1 MYTQSGA
8 LHVICRG
15 HCSMCIIL
23 IFITAWHWKKKSAAV
38 RGGRC
43 CATLFKGKWGEEKK
57 SPPLKTFSKNLRLL
71 FLALL
76 ETTFI
81 LDSMLLA
88 SVDQAQRR
96 LSNWKFNTGT
106 HCLFFL
112 GERNGLM
119 AFPYWRFAELACWVC
134 GLWLLRVKRETRDY
148 IYYITPLVLS

>member
-1 MYTQSGA
+1 MHYSD
-8 LHVICRG
+8 IYY
-15 HCSMCIIL
+15 SMTL
-23 IFITAWHWKKKSAAV
+23 EKKKSAAV

-57 SPPLKTFSKNLRLL
+57 SPPLKTFSKNLRLV

-96 LSNWKFNTGT
+96 LSN
-106 HCLFFL
+106 
-112 GERNGLM
+112 
-119 AFPYWRFAELACWVC
+119 
-134 GLWLLRVKRETRDY
+134 
-148 IYYITPLVLS
+148 